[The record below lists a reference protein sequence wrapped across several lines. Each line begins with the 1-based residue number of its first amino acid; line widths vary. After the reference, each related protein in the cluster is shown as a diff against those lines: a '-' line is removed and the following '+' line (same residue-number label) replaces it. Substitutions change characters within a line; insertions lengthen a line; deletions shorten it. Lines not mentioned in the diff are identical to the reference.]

1 MHIKMHSNLNTLLL
15 CSDKE
20 IQFFEL
26 VNFEPYC
33 QLCQLDTTPLKMDFW
48 CNNSS
53 LKNYLYYV
61 NTHRSNPRDCQNCV
75 LVYGDNVVSYIMA
88 INNNFLSTRGTFCIG
103 MC

>member
-1 MHIKMHSNLNTLLL
+1 MSVRGRPKWITDMAICNTYGKIILTTGLAIYLLLLVLYPLFL

-48 CNNSS
+48 YNLPPSFN
-53 LKNYLYYV
+53 
-61 NTHRSNPRDCQNCV
+61 
-75 LVYGDNVVSYIMA
+75 
-88 INNNFLSTRGTFCIG
+88 
-103 MC
+103 